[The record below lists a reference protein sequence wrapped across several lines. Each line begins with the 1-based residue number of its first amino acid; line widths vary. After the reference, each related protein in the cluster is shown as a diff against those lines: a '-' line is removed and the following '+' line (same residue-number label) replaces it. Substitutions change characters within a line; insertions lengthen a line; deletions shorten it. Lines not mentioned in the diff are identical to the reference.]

1 VKVVVLGGSAAGP
14 NTGAGCSGY
23 LIVEEETSV
32 AIDLGPGTL
41 PELRRHVD
49 FKSLSAIVIS
59 HYHLDHILDIGA
71 LRYLGKYNPKPVER
85 QIPLHVP
92 PGTAA
97 RFASWAQVFGD
108 PNEPA
113 FLEDVFSIRE
123 YDPSESLRIGEVS
136 IEMKRTVHPVLAH
149 AMRVTGADG
158 SAFGYTA
165 DTGPSVDLVDLLAG
179 VRLLAAEATESAN
192 TDQPEDSRGHLT
204 AMEAGQLAAN
214 AGARA
219 LILAHRGEELGLDL
233 AAFEARQAFDGPVMI
248 AHPGLTVFI

>member
-23 LIVEEETSV
+23 LIVEGETSV

-49 FKSLSAIVIS
+49 FRSLSAIVIT

-71 LRYLGKYNPKPVER
+71 LRYLGKYNPDPLER

-108 PNEPA
+108 PNEPE
-113 FLEDVFSIRE
+113 FLEAVFAIGE

-149 AMRVTGADG
+149 ARHSGIPPTPVHRSIWLT
-158 SAFGYTA
+158 SW
-165 DTGPSVDLVDLLAG
+165 LVSNCSPRRRRSPRTPI
-179 VRLLAAEATESAN
+179 RLGNQE
-192 TDQPEDSRGHLT
+192 G
-204 AMEAGQLAAN
+204 
-214 AGARA
+214 
-219 LILAHRGEELGLDL
+219 I
-233 AAFEARQAFDGPVMI
+233 
-248 AHPGLTVFI
+248 